1 VSAGRTAFAA
11 VLVAVGGLVASGKST
26 LARALA
32 ARIGAEWIDAD
43 RVRESL
49 LGGRWARSFDPGFE
63 DEVYVELLRRAESSI
78 DSGHLV
84 VLDAC
89 FPLTRYRVAARAL
102 AQRHAQ
108 AFLFVEC
115 RVSFETARERL
126 AARDALAHHPG
137 WEQIYRDLAAHWQ
150 PICELA
156 PDEHL
161 VLHDGLCAPP
171 IIQTNQVETAI
182 AANGI
187 RYLVHLHARNHLGKH
202 GG

>member
-1 VSAGRTAFAA
+1 VSPARAGFAP

-49 LGGRWARSFDPGFE
+49 LGGRWAHSFDPGFE
-63 DEVYVELLRRAESSI
+63 EEVYAALLRRAEVLL
-78 DSGHLV
+78 DSGRLV
-84 VLDAC
+84 LLDAC
-89 FPLTRYRVAARAL
+89 FPLARQRVAARAL

-108 AFLFVEC
+108 PFLFVEC
-115 RVSFETARERL
+115 RVSAETARERL
-126 AARDALAHHPG
+126 AARDALADHPG

-150 PICELA
+150 PVCELA

-161 VLHDGLCAPP
+161 VL
-171 IIQTNQVETAI
+171 ETDRPFSENE
-182 AANGI
+182 AAFD
-187 RYLVHLHARNHLGKH
+187 ARLALRSAGARE
-202 GG
+202 